1 VSGRSGP
8 ARATRD
14 ARDPKL
20 ARELWQR
27 SIDLTGVD
35 PGL

>member
-1 VSGRSGP
+1 VLFRS
-8 ARATRD
+8 T

-20 ARELWQR
+20 ARELWAR